1 MSIRALQ
8 QIGHAKHGSSG
19 FDAPSRV
26 SRLLSLGVRYHVG
39 SEVSEVVQV
48 SVGEDTYILEDG
60 VPSMTTTGTLYL
72 ALELG
77 WDKWLL
83 ACATQAAQ
91 KPRFRALPARDLGRL
106 QQEIAKAKQRFGL
119 PADAPVYTCYEAGRD
134 GFWLHRALTSRG
146 IHNVVVDS
154 GAIEVNRRRKRAKT
168 DPIDAGKLLKLLCRY
183 HGGER
188 KVWSVVNVPTA
199 ADEDRRQLHRGLKDL
214 QRQQTECSNRI
225 KGLLASQGLEAPV
238 DANFRTTLAQLRDW
252 AGQPVPAGLRERV
265 LQEFAVWE
273 ALHRQVRDA
282 ANEQERRLRE
292 EQEPYLDQ
300 VRRLLGLKAVGVR
313 SAWILVT
320 ELFAWRDIKNGKELG
335 ALVGL
340 TPTPY
345 DRGQSERE
353 QGISKAGTKHV
364 RGLLV
369 ELAWRWR
376 RWQPGSALSL
386 WYERRFGSGNKRARK
401 VGIVALA
408 RKLLIALWRYLRHGE
423 VPEGAAEKDWR
434 LRVSSTARRHAHAAA
449 ALG

>member
-1 MSIRALQ
+1 
-8 QIGHAKHGSSG
+8 
-19 FDAPSRV
+19 
-26 SRLLSLGVRYHVG
+26 
-39 SEVSEVVQV
+39 
-48 SVGEDTYILEDG
+48 
-60 VPSMTTTGTLYL
+60 MTTTTTNTPTLYI

-77 WDKWLL
+77 QDKWLL
-83 ACATQAAQ
+83 ACATQAAE
-91 KPRFRALPARDLGRL
+91 KPRFRSLAARDLTQL
-106 QQEIAKAKQRFGL
+106 QEEIAKAKQRFGL
-119 PADAPVYTCYEAGRD
+119 AADAPVCTCYEAGRD
-134 GFWLHRALTSRG
+134 GFWLHRALTNLK

-154 GAIEVNRRRKRAKT
+154 GAIEVNRRHKHAKN

-188 KVWSVVNVPTA
+188 KVWSVVNVPTV

-225 KGLLASQGLEAPV
+225 KGLLASQGLDAPV
-238 DANFRTTLAQLRDW
+238 DANFRTTLAGLRDW
-252 AGQPVPAGLRERV
+252 SGQPVPAGLRERL
-265 LQEFAVWE
+265 LQEFTAWE
-273 ALHRQVRDA
+273 TLHRQVRDA

-292 EQEPYLDQ
+292 GTEPYLEK

-345 DRGQSERE
+345 DSGKSARE
-353 QGISKAGTKHV
+353 QGISKAGNKHV
-364 RGLLV
+364 RGLIV
-369 ELAWRWR
+369 ELAWLWL
-376 RWQPGSALSL
+376 RWQPRSALSQ

-401 VGIVALA
+401 IGIVALA
-408 RKLLIALWRYLRHGE
+408 RKLLIALWRYAEHGE

-434 LRVSSTARRHAHAAA
+434 LLVSSTARRHAKAATEA
-449 ALG
+449 AGA